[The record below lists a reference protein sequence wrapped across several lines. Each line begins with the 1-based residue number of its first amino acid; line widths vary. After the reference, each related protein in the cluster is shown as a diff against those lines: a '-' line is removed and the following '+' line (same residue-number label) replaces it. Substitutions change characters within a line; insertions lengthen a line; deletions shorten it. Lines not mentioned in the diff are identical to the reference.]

1 MWWIVV
7 SLVVLGILLM
17 LAEMLLIPGVGVAGF
32 LGLASMVAACWYS
45 FALCG
50 KVEGIVTTIVTAVLL
65 TVMLVI
71 VLRAKTWKRFELGTE
86 IKSNVNEGLAGLNQ
100 GEVGKTLTRL
110 APMGTVE
117 FEKGTFEAKSHD
129 NSMVDPGVR
138 VEILRIEDNKVIVKP
153 LN

>member
-32 LGLASMVAACWYS
+32 LGLASMVAACWCS
-45 FALCG
+45 FTLYG
-50 KVEGIVTTIVTAVLL
+50 NIEGIITTIVTAILL
-65 TVMLVI
+65 TIMLII
-71 VLRAKTWKRFELGTE
+71 VLREKTWKRFELGAE
-86 IKSNVNEGLAGLNQ
+86 IKSTVNEDLSELKEGQ
-100 GEVGKTLTRL
+100 VGKTLTRL

-117 FEKGTFEAKSHD
+117 FEKGSFEAKSYN